1 VSTRQDE
8 PQTLPDDEHLPT
20 AQALADAAPPTSRAR
35 IASLDA
41 ARGLMLVW
49 SVTSVSLIAAPKWY
63 EHAPWAGVHP
73 VDLVFPVFVTLSGC
87 GLAFANRRRTPV
99 GPLVRRIVV
108 LLAFGLLY
116 NTVVAMSA
124 KGGSPWPG
132 WAHLRL
138 TGVLQLYAGV
148 VLVIALGHLV
158 TRSARGWAVLTLLLA
173 VAHTAV
179 LWRYAQ
185 GCPGESLTRE
195 CNPSGALDPW
205 LFGIDHVYATGL
217 LGHDPEGVL
226 SVLGACVSAAAG
238 ATVGHA
244 LLSARDRGRRPVGA
258 LLPVATAA
266 VGFACLSVLTGL
278 YVPTMKRLWTAPFAL
293 SVAAA
298 VAVVLVL
305 LHLLLDRPSA
315 RVPPAAAT
323 PLVALGRNSLLVYF
337 GSHALIIWMLHD
349 RAGTGSTW
357 LQTVSDAVTVKDHT
371 QLSWTV
377 LNVVAWTA
385 LATVL
390 HRFRIYLRP

>member
-1 VSTRQDE
+1 VSTRQEDQSVAVAE
-8 PQTLPDDEHLPT
+8 PTT
-20 AQALADAAPPTSRAR
+20 MGAPPTSRAR

-41 ARGLMLVW
+41 ARGLMLIW
-49 SVTSVSLIAAPKWY
+49 SVTSVSLLAAPKWY
-63 EHAPWAGVHP
+63 EHAPWTGVHP

-116 NTVVAMSA
+116 NSVVAMSS

-132 WAHLRL
+132 WGHLRL

-148 VLVIALGHLV
+148 VLVIAVGHLV
-158 TRSARGWAVLTLLLA
+158 TRSARGWAVLTLTLA
-173 VAHTAV
+173 TIHTLV
-179 LWRYAQ
+179 LWRYGQ
-185 GCPGESLTRE
+185 DCPGAVLTRE

-205 LFGIDHVYATGL
+205 LLGADHVYAAGL

-226 SVLGACVSAAAG
+226 SVLGACISAAAG

-244 LLSARDRGRRPVGA
+244 LLSARDRGHGPSRA
-258 LLPVATAA
+258 LLPVLAVAAGLAGLALVTAQH
-266 VGFACLSVLTGL
+266 
-278 YVPTMKRLWTAPFAL
+278 VPTMKRLWTAPFAL
-293 SVAAA
+293 SVAAG

-305 LHLLLDRPSA
+305 LHVLLDRPSA
-315 RVPPAAAT
+315 RFAPAAAT

-349 RAGTGSTW
+349 RAGTEASW
-357 LQTVSDAVTVKDHT
+357 LQTVSEAVTVSGHT

-377 LNVVAWTA
+377 LNVIAWTA